1 MMLKTDYMHVSRL
14 LNCAQQH
21 YILQVRAL
29 QTCAASFSL
38 SGWNYT
44 NPNNAGR
51 SSPSFCLGPFQAHI
65 QKRWKKPTISV
76 QQYIEMRTRDLPLER
91 LMDTVYKKMKI
102 IMRIE
107 ELVLRRR
114 EQALPIHLLGKWKNK
129 VGLKK
134 PPGMFLKKY
143 PHIFEIYKHPIKQ
156 APWFRVTN
164 KALDLIEEEK
174 QTIRENEPN
183 VVETLRKLLMMSTTK
198 RLEIHTLGLVTRQF
212 GLPDGFKDSILVK
225 YPQYFRLIDDDKVVE
240 LVSWDSSLAVA
251 QIEKWREEEYS
262 EKWLNESETKYAFKL
277 QYPTGF
283 RIQKGFK
290 EKMKSWQRFP
300 YSFPYENVGTGSGG
314 GVVIEKRA
322 VGIIHELLSLTVEKM
337 IEVER
342 ISQFR
347 KPYSMELNVRNII
360 LEHPGIFYLSTKD
373 KILTVFLR
381 EAYIRCRLIESN
393 PVYAVRKKFM
403 DLIRLRNRHTR
414 NSRSEK
420 VEGAQATQDNC
431 KTKDENHT
439 EPEFT
444 KSGEDFDNG
453 CYDLSLSDTTDSSE
467 DENYEEWDGK
477 SDMGEDG
484 EDSEA
489 TPQTDNGQHCKI
501 QHK

>member
-1 MMLKTDYMHVSRL
+1 MVEFPKTIMPKAECMHFFRL

-21 YILQVRAL
+21 FILQVRTL
-29 QTCAASFSL
+29 RTCAPGSSL
-38 SGWNYT
+38 SGWSYIDPHNT
-44 NPNNAGR
+44 GQSR
-51 SSPSFCLGPFQAHI
+51 PSFCLGPFQAHI
-65 QKRWKKPTISV
+65 QRRWKKPTISA

-102 IMRIE
+102 IMRIQ

-114 EQALPIHLLGKWKNK
+114 EQALAVHLLGKWKNK

-134 PPGMFLKKY
+134 PPGMFLKQY
-143 PHIFEIYKHPIKQ
+143 PHIFEVYNHPIKQ

-174 QTIRENEPN
+174 ETIRDSEPH
-183 VVETLRKLLMMSTTK
+183 VVETLRKLLMMSTN
-198 RLEIHTLGLVTRQF
+198 RSLEIHTLGLVTRQF
-212 GLPDGFKDSILVK
+212 GFAHDFKDSILVK

-283 RIQKGFK
+283 KIQKGFK
-290 EKMKSWQRFP
+290 EKMKNWQRLS
-300 YSFPYENVGTGSGG
+300 YSFPYENVGTGDGG
-314 GVVIEKRA
+314 GVLIEKRA

-342 ISQFR
+342 IFHFR
-347 KPYSMELNVRNII
+347 KPYSMELNIRNII

-373 KILTVFLR
+373 NILIVFLR

-393 PVYAVRKKFM
+393 PVYAVRKKLM
-403 DLIRLRNRHTR
+403 DLIRLRYR
-414 NSRSEK
+414 NARKLSCK
-420 VEGAQATQDNC
+420 MVEDAQATLDNC
-431 KTKDENHT
+431 KTEGENHT
-439 EPEFT
+439 ESEVT
-444 KSGEDFDNG
+444 ESGGDYDNE
-453 CYDLSLSDTTDSSE
+453 CDNLSFSDTTDSSE
-467 DENYEEWDGK
+467 DRQCEEWDGK
-477 SDMGEDG
+477 SDFSEDG
-484 EDSEA
+484 EDAEG
-489 TPQTDNGQHCKI
+489 TPQN
-501 QHK
+501 